1 MARIPAQVAAVL
13 VGAAAI
19 VGLLLSTV
27 PSAQAPGGTI
37 ALTNARVF
45 DGTGRAPLDNATVL
59 VVNGKIQEVGTAV
72 KVPAGATRVD
82 ARGKTIIPGLINAH
96 GHVDAA
102 RNGTEPVR

>member
-1 MARIPAQVAAVL
+1 MTRIPAPVAAVL

-19 VGLLLSTV
+19 VGGFLAAA

-37 ALTNARVF
+37 ALTGARVF
-45 DGTGRAPLDNATVL
+45 DGTGRAPIENATVL
-59 VVNGKIQEVGTAV
+59 VVNGRIQEVGTAV
-72 KVPAGATRVD
+72 KVPAGATRVE

-102 RNGTEPVR
+102 R